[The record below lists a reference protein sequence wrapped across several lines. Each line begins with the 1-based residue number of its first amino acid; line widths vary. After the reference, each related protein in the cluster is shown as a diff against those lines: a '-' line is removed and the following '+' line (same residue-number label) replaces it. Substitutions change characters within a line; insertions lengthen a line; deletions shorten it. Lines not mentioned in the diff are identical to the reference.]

1 MSCTNNGPIQGGLIT
16 ESRITDSKISD
27 SEITNSTF
35 DNGAITGGVRLDE
48 ESATDIAAATAD
60 KVLNTLEVSGA
71 DIVPAA
77 KMELPTSVVGDRS
90 ALLGKPAG
98 YIRIKGYLIPVYNAG
113 NNHVQLHV
121 RLHVSFFRRQYPLT

>member
-27 SEITNSTF
+27 STITNSTF
-35 DNGAITGGVRLDE
+35 DNGGVRLDE

-71 DIVPAA
+71 DIAPAA

-90 ALLGKPAG
+90 ALMGKPAG
-98 YIRIKGYLIPVYNAG
+98 YIRIKGYLIPVYKTG
-113 NNHVQLHV
+113 E
-121 RLHVSFFRRQYPLT
+121 

>member
-1 MSCTNNGPIQGGLIT
+1 MALFRAGLSPRAASLT
-16 ESRITDSKISD
+16 QRSATALLP
-27 SEITNSTF
+27 TF

-71 DIVPAA
+71 DIAPAA

-90 ALLGKPAG
+90 ALMGKPAG
-98 YIRIKGYLIPVYNAG
+98 YIKIKGYLIPVYKTG
-113 NNHVQLHV
+113 E
-121 RLHVSFFRRQYPLT
+121 

>member
-16 ESRITDSKISD
+16 ESRIADSKISD

-90 ALLGKPAG
+90 ALMGKPAG
-98 YIRIKGYLIPVYNAG
+98 YIKIKGYLIPVYKTG
-113 NNHVQLHV
+113 E
-121 RLHVSFFRRQYPLT
+121 